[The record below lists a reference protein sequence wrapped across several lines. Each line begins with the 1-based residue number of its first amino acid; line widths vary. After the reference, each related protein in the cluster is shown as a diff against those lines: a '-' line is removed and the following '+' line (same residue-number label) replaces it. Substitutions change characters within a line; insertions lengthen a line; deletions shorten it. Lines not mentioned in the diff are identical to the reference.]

1 MDRRS
6 YRDIS
11 DEEAMEFIQN
21 CKLKYVWSS
30 DPNDPCNECEFNNFC
45 KGKFYRKNPNQFN
58 YDLKELKRM
67 IFRKYLAENPV
78 SGDMPSAEEQKK
90 EEEISYI

>member
-1 MDRRS
+1 MVERRS
-6 YRDIS
+6 IRDIS
-11 DEEAMEFIQN
+11 DDEAKDFIKN

-30 DPNDPCNECEFNNFC
+30 DPNDPCSGCEYSIFC
-45 KGKFYRKNPNQFN
+45 KGKFYRKDPTMFE
-58 YDLKELKRM
+58 YDLEELKRI
-67 IFRKYLAENPV
+67 IFRKHMAESV